1 MSALKVDN
9 RETPKSQTNRTGN
22 VLSFVVGPS
31 MRDSIR
37 HPLDRLSINGSA
49 GHKIV
54 LTADSTHKNALGI
67 IPGLWKTQIS
77 VLTEYRRRHGSHQKP
92 SSDCGNLCH

>member
-1 MSALKVDN
+1 
-9 RETPKSQTNRTGN
+9 
-22 VLSFVVGPS
+22 
-31 MRDSIR
+31 MRNSIR

-92 SSDCGNLCH
+92 SSDCGNLCQKMRRARHCGACNEGERRFFDAESARDPA